1 METLNIATFTTII
14 ALCYFIGFIAKQIPA
29 IKNNYIPLIVGAS
42 GAILGIIGY
51 FTIPDYPASDLLTAI
66 SVGVASGLTS
76 TGVDQLVK
84 KNSRERMIKVG
95 DNHRCDSN
103 SHSGRIR
110 Q

>member
-42 GAILGIIGY
+42 GAVFGY

-76 TGVDQLVK
+76 TGIDQLVK
-84 KNSRERMIKVG
+84 RTAEKG
-95 DNHRCDSN
+95 
-103 SHSGRIR
+103 
-110 Q
+110 

>member
-29 IKNNYIPLIVGAS
+29 IKNNYIPLI
-42 GAILGIIGY
+42 GAILGVIGY

-76 TGVDQLVK
+76 TGIDQLVK
-84 KNSRERMIKVG
+84 RTAEKG
-95 DNHRCDSN
+95 
-103 SHSGRIR
+103 
-110 Q
+110 